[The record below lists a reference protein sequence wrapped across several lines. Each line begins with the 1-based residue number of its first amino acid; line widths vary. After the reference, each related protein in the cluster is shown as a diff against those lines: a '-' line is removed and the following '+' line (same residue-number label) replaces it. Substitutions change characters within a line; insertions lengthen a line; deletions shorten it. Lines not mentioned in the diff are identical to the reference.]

1 MNELSFV
8 IAIICLCVFGI
19 VLVIKH
25 IQLIFKYDLLNGE
38 YMIARDNL
46 APFQKILKK
55 MDTKEYRLKAGFE
68 ELKLMKLHQVLTE
81 YYSYIRTQIGLAQK
95 KKDKNELERLQD
107 IEKDIITCYGE
118 LIDGK
123 DGRSL

>member
-1 MNELSFV
+1 MSELGLVFLLVQSV
-8 IAIICLCVFGI
+8 LGVVLAIRHV
-19 VLVIKH
+19 
-25 IQLIFKYDLLNGE
+25 QLKKKYYFLEVD

-68 ELKLMKLHQVLTE
+68 ELKLMKFHQALTE

-95 KKDKNELERLQD
+95 KNDKNELERLRVIQ
-107 IEKDIITCYGE
+107 KDIVTCYGE
-118 LIDGK
+118 LINGK

>member
-1 MNELSFV
+1 MSELGLVFLLVQSV
-8 IAIICLCVFGI
+8 LGVVLAIRYV
-19 VLVIKH
+19 
-25 IQLIFKYDLLNGE
+25 QLKKKYYFLEVD

-68 ELKLMKLHQVLTE
+68 ELKLMKLHQALE
-81 YYSYIRTQIGLAQK
+81 KYYSYIQTQIGLAEK
-95 KKDKNELERLQD
+95 KNDKNELERLQV
-107 IEKDIITCYGE
+107 IEKDIVTCYGE
-118 LIDGK
+118 LINGK

>member
-68 ELKLMKLHQVLTE
+68 ELKHMKLHQALTE

-95 KKDKNELERLQD
+95 KKDKNELERL
-107 IEKDIITCYGE
+107 KDIQKDIVTCYGE
-118 LIDGK
+118 LINGK

>member
-68 ELKLMKLHQVLTE
+68 ELKLMKFHQALTE

-95 KKDKNELERLQD
+95 KNDKNELERLQN
-107 IEKDIITCYGE
+107 IQKDIVVCYGE

>member
-25 IQLIFKYDLLNGE
+25 IQLIFKYDFLNGE

-68 ELKLMKLHQVLTE
+68 ELKLMKFHQALTE

-95 KKDKNELERLQD
+95 KKDKNEIERL
-107 IEKDIITCYGE
+107 KDIQKDIVTCYGE
-118 LIDGK
+118 LINGK

>member
-81 YYSYIRTQIGLAQK
+81 YYSYIQTQIGLAQK
-95 KKDKNELERLQD
+95 KNDKNELERLQN
-107 IEKDIITCYGE
+107 IEKDIVVCYGE
-118 LIDGK
+118 LINGK

>member
-68 ELKLMKLHQVLTE
+68 ELKLMKLHQALTE

-95 KKDKNELERLQD
+95 KNNKNELERLQD
-107 IEKDIITCYGE
+107 IEKDIVTCYGE
-118 LIDGK
+118 LINGK
-123 DGRSL
+123 DNKSL

>member
-1 MNELSFV
+1 MSELGLVFLLVQSV
-8 IAIICLCVFGI
+8 LGVVLAIRYV
-19 VLVIKH
+19 
-25 IQLIFKYDLLNGE
+25 QLKKKYYFLEVD

-68 ELKLMKLHQVLTE
+68 ELKLMKFHQALTE

-95 KKDKNELERLQD
+95 KNDKNELERLKNIQ
-107 IEKDIITCYGE
+107 KDIVTCYGE
-118 LIDGK
+118 LINGK

>member
-81 YYSYIRTQIGLAQK
+81 YYSYIQTQIGLAQK
-95 KKDKNELERLQD
+95 KKDKNELEHLQG
-107 IEKDIITCYGE
+107 IEKDIVTCYGE
-118 LIDGK
+118 LINGK
-123 DGRSL
+123 DSKSL

>member
-55 MDTKEYRLKAGFE
+55 MDTKEYRLKAGLE
-68 ELKLMKLHQVLTE
+68 ELKLMKLHQALTE

-95 KKDKNELERLQD
+95 KKDKNEIERL
-107 IEKDIITCYGE
+107 KDIQKDIVTCYGE
-118 LIDGK
+118 LINGK

>member
-46 APFQKILKK
+46 APFLKILKK

-68 ELKLMKLHQVLTE
+68 ELKLMKLHQALTE

-95 KKDKNELERLQD
+95 KNDKNELERLQD
-107 IEKDIITCYGE
+107 IQKDIVVCYGE
-118 LIDGK
+118 LINGK

>member
-8 IAIICLCVFGI
+8 MAIICLCVFGI

-68 ELKLMKLHQVLTE
+68 ELKLMKFHQALTE

-95 KKDKNELERLQD
+95 KNDKNELERLEAIQ
-107 IEKDIITCYGE
+107 KDIVTCYGE

-123 DGRSL
+123 DGRTL

>member
-25 IQLIFKYDLLNGE
+25 IQLIFKYDLLNSE

-55 MDTKEYRLKAGFE
+55 MDTKEYGLKAGFE
-68 ELKLMKLHQVLTE
+68 ELKLMKFHQALTE

-95 KKDKNELERLQD
+95 KNDKNELERLQN
-107 IEKDIITCYGE
+107 IQKDIVVCYGE

>member
-68 ELKLMKLHQVLTE
+68 ELKLKKLHQALTE
-81 YYSYIRTQIGLAQK
+81 YHSYIQTQIGLAQK
-95 KKDKNELERLQD
+95 KNDKNELERLQD
-107 IEKDIITCYGE
+107 IEKDIVTCYGE
-118 LIDGK
+118 LINGK
-123 DGRSL
+123 DSKSL

>member
-68 ELKLMKLHQVLTE
+68 ELKLMKLHQALTE

-95 KKDKNELERLQD
+95 KNDKNELERLQD
-107 IEKDIITCYGE
+107 IQKDIVVCYGE
-118 LIDGK
+118 LINGK

>member
-19 VLVIKH
+19 VLVIKY

-68 ELKLMKLHQVLTE
+68 ELKLMKLHQALTE

-95 KKDKNELERLQD
+95 KNNKNELERLQD
-107 IEKDIITCYGE
+107 IEKDIVTCYGE
-118 LIDGK
+118 LINGK
-123 DGRSL
+123 DNKSL

>member
-68 ELKLMKLHQVLTE
+68 ELKLMKFHQALTE

-95 KKDKNELERLQD
+95 KNDKNELERLQN
-107 IEKDIITCYGE
+107 IQKDIVTCYGE

>member
-68 ELKLMKLHQVLTE
+68 ELKLMKFHQALTE

-95 KKDKNELERLQD
+95 KNDKNELERLQN
-107 IEKDIITCYGE
+107 IQKDIVVCYGE
-118 LIDGK
+118 LINGK

>member
-38 YMIARDNL
+38 YMIARDRL

-68 ELKLMKLHQVLTE
+68 ELKLMKFHQALTE

-95 KKDKNELERLQD
+95 KNDKNELERLQN
-107 IEKDIITCYGE
+107 IQKDIVVCYGE
-118 LIDGK
+118 LINGK

>member
-1 MNELSFV
+1 MSELGLVFLLVQSV
-8 IAIICLCVFGI
+8 LGVVLAIRHV
-19 VLVIKH
+19 
-25 IQLIFKYDLLNGE
+25 QLKKKYYFLEVD

-68 ELKLMKLHQVLTE
+68 ELKLMKFHQALTE

-95 KKDKNELERLQD
+95 KNDKNELERLKVIQ
-107 IEKDIITCYGE
+107 KDIVTCYGE
-118 LIDGK
+118 LINGK

>member
-1 MNELSFV
+1 MSELGLVFLLVQSV
-8 IAIICLCVFGI
+8 LGVVLAIRHV
-19 VLVIKH
+19 
-25 IQLIFKYDLLNGE
+25 QLKKKYYFLEVD

-68 ELKLMKLHQVLTE
+68 ELKLMKFHQALTE

-95 KKDKNELERLQD
+95 KNDKNELERLKEIQ
-107 IEKDIITCYGE
+107 KDIVTCYGE
-118 LIDGK
+118 LINGK

>member
-68 ELKLMKLHQVLTE
+68 ELKLMKFHQALTE

-95 KKDKNELERLQD
+95 KNDKNELERLQN
-107 IEKDIITCYGE
+107 IQKDIVTCYGE
-118 LIDGK
+118 LINGK

>member
-68 ELKLMKLHQVLTE
+68 ELKLMKLHQALTE

-95 KKDKNELERLQD
+95 KNNKNELERLQA
-107 IEKDIITCYGE
+107 IQKDIVICYGE

>member
-38 YMIARDNL
+38 YMIARDSL
-46 APFQKILKK
+46 APFQRILKK

-68 ELKLMKLHQVLTE
+68 ELKLMKLHQALTK
-81 YYSYIRTQIGLAQK
+81 YYSYIQTQIGLAEK
-95 KKDKNELERLQD
+95 KNDKNELERLQD
-107 IEKDIITCYGE
+107 IEKDIVTCYGE
-118 LIDGK
+118 LINGK

>member
-1 MNELSFV
+1 MSELGLFFLLVQSV
-8 IAIICLCVFGI
+8 LGVVLAIRHV
-19 VLVIKH
+19 
-25 IQLIFKYDLLNGE
+25 QLKKKYYFLEVD

-68 ELKLMKLHQVLTE
+68 ELKLMKFHQALTE

-95 KKDKNELERLQD
+95 KNDKNELERL
-107 IEKDIITCYGE
+107 KDIQKDIVTCYGE

>member
-68 ELKLMKLHQVLTE
+68 ELKLMKLHQALTK
-81 YYSYIRTQIGLAQK
+81 YYSYIQTQIGLAEK
-95 KKDKNELERLQD
+95 KNDKNELERLQD
-107 IEKDIITCYGE
+107 IEKDIVTCYGE
-118 LIDGK
+118 LINGK
-123 DGRSL
+123 DGKSL

>member
-1 MNELSFV
+1 MSELGLVFLLVQSV
-8 IAIICLCVFGI
+8 LGVVLAIRYV
-19 VLVIKH
+19 
-25 IQLIFKYDLLNGE
+25 QLKKKYYFLEVD

-68 ELKLMKLHQVLTE
+68 ELKLMKFHQALTE

-95 KKDKNELERLQD
+95 KNDKNELERLEAIQ
-107 IEKDIITCYGE
+107 KDIVTCYGE

>member
-1 MNELSFV
+1 MSELG
-8 IAIICLCVFGI
+8 LVFLLVQS
-19 VLVIKH
+19 VLGVVLTISYV
-25 IQLIFKYDLLNGE
+25 QLKKKYYFLEVD

-95 KKDKNELERLQD
+95 KNDKNELERL
-107 IEKDIITCYGE
+107 KDIQKDIVTCYGE

>member
-68 ELKLMKLHQVLTE
+68 ELKLMKLHQALTE

-95 KKDKNELERLQD
+95 KNDKNELERLQV
-107 IEKDIITCYGE
+107 IEKDIVTCYGE
-118 LIDGK
+118 LINGK

>member
-68 ELKLMKLHQVLTE
+68 ELKLMKLHQALTE

-95 KKDKNELERLQD
+95 KKDKNEIERL
-107 IEKDIITCYGE
+107 KDIQKDIVTCYGE
-118 LIDGK
+118 LINGK
-123 DGRSL
+123 DSKSL

>member
-1 MNELSFV
+1 MSELGLVFLLVQSV
-8 IAIICLCVFGI
+8 LGVVLAIRYV
-19 VLVIKH
+19 
-25 IQLIFKYDLLNGE
+25 QLKKKYYFLEVD

-68 ELKLMKLHQVLTE
+68 ELKLMKLHQALTE

-95 KKDKNELERLQD
+95 KNDKNELERLQN
-107 IEKDIITCYGE
+107 IQKDIVVCYGE

>member
-68 ELKLMKLHQVLTE
+68 ELKLMKFHQALTE

-95 KKDKNELERLQD
+95 KNDKNELERLQA
-107 IEKDIITCYGE
+107 IQKDIVTCYGE

>member
-81 YYSYIRTQIGLAQK
+81 YYSYIQTQIGLAQK
-95 KKDKNELERLQD
+95 KNDKNELEHLQG
-107 IEKDIITCYGE
+107 IEKDIVTCYGE
-118 LIDGK
+118 LINGK

>member
-68 ELKLMKLHQVLTE
+68 ELKLMKVHQALTE

-95 KKDKNELERLQD
+95 KKDKNELERL
-107 IEKDIITCYGE
+107 KDIQKDIVTCYGE